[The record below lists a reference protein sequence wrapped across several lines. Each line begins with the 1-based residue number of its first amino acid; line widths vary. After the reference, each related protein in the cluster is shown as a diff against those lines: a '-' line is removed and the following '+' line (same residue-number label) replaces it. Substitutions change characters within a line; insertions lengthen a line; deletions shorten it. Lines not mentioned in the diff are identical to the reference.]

1 MESKYQ
7 DRDLS
12 WLDFNNRVL
21 NMFNPED
28 LKTGRYI
35 GIASS
40 NLDEFI
46 SVRVGRLIKTMNK
59 SVLTDRDEYNRLF
72 KKVNKKIK
80 HMNLSIYSKYV
91 QVEKALEKKG
101 YEFIDANDESH
112 IDDIRELF
120 KNIYPLLTPFAY
132 DYTSD
137 FSKVHSYRLTFV
149 IKRLDKLLFI
159 PIDKVDRVYVLPSHP
174 NKLILVEDIIKTC
187 IDRFVNVSRKIECG
201 VMRVIRNAEVSPEHI
216 HETYFVEK
224 MKKIL
229 EMRKDSSAVYLE
241 IDSSLSTSILSDL
254 RKIFNVSKKFV
265 HCTGERVDYSFIQKL
280 PIDELKV
287 SPIAGELNS
296 PFMKA
301 CSTGKMFDYI
311 KENKSVIFEHPY
323 DSFDNVI
330 SFLYTAAKDPN
341 VTDIRQTLYRVSSL
355 DSPVIDAL
363 CLASRNGKR
372 VCVYI
377 EIQARF
383 DEAQNIK
390 LLDKLKENR
399 CIVIHGIHNR
409 KAHAKFTLVARTEDK
424 HHRLYAHVGTG
435 NYNEVTSKFYHD
447 LSYITSD
454 KNTTYELLNV
464 FNSLASANHELKQ
477 VHPTKKVLSSPHQLL
492 DRLCE
497 LIDNEIINHKKGKPS
512 RVFIKV
518 NSIDNRRI
526 INKLYQAAS
535 TGVPITIQ
543 CRGICA
549 MKPIVNN
556 LSIVSTV
563 GDLLEHDRL
572 YYFENNGDPK
582 YYLGSSDLL
591 DRNLLYRVEILVPVQ
606 GKKSIQFIQDL
617 VLDYT
622 MGTHIMDPQGKYMST
637 AELGVINPQILR
649 EERRMT

>member
-21 NMFNPED
+21 NMYKPED
-28 LKTGRYI
+28 LKTTRYI

-59 SVLTDRDEYNRLF
+59 ELVDKDEYNRLF

-80 HMNLSIYSKYV
+80 HMNLSIYHSYTQAV
-91 QVEKALEKKG
+91 NALEKNG
-101 YEFIDANDESH
+101 YELLEANDDTYR
-112 IDDIRELF
+112 DDIKELF
-120 KNIYPLLTPFAY
+120 KSIYPSLTPFAY

-149 IKRLDKLLFI
+149 IKRSDKLLFI
-159 PIDKVDRVYVLPSHP
+159 PIDKVERVYALPNHP
-174 NKLILVEDIIKTC
+174 NKLILVEDVIKTC

-224 MKKIL
+224 MKKML
-229 EMRKDSSAVYLE
+229 EMREDSSAVYLE
-241 IDSSLSTSILSDL
+241 IDSSLSTNILSEL
-254 RKIFNVSKKFV
+254 RRIFNVSKKFV
-265 HCTGERVDYSFIQKL
+265 HCTGERVDYSFMQKL
-280 PIDELKV
+280 PIAELKITPM
-287 SPIAGELNS
+287 SGELNS

-301 CSTGKMFDYI
+301 YLSGKMFEYI

-330 SFLYTAAKDPN
+330 SFLYAAAEDPN

-355 DSPVIDAL
+355 DSLVIDAL

-399 CIVIHGIHNR
+399 CIVIHGLQNQ
-409 KAHAKFTLVARTEDK
+409 KAHAKFALIARKEDK

-477 VHPTKKVLSSPHQLL
+477 AYPSKKVLVSPHQLL
-492 DRLCE
+492 ESLCRLIE
-497 LIDNEIINHKKGKPS
+497 NEIINHKKGKPAYI
-512 RVFIKV
+512 FIKV
-518 NSIDNRRI
+518 NSIDNRKI
-526 INKLYQAAS
+526 INMLYSAAEA
-535 TGVPITIQ
+535 GVPITIQ

-549 MKPIVNN
+549 MKPIVSN
-556 LSIVSTV
+556 LNIVSTV

-572 YYFENNGDPK
+572 YYFENGGNPK

-591 DRNLLYRVEILVPVQ
+591 DRNLLSRVEILVPVQ
-606 GKKSIQFIQDL
+606 GKKSIQFIQNL
-617 VLDYT
+617 ISDYT
-622 MGTHIMDPQGKYMST
+622 MGTHVMDPQGKYMST
-637 AELGVINPQILR
+637 AELGIINPQILR